1 MTPIAPVEAAMAVIG
16 LRAIVSKT
24 VERIKADQLK
34 RIDGIEKEVTRLA
47 RDVVNDKLTETF
59 YSDLNYRATLRDL
72 SEGFDLKQVQEM
84 ADHFPAQYRDIGLA
98 LTAQSSEVIAALMK
112 MVPTS
117 SYETITGAKSL
128 LPSDVKV
135 WRFVSIL
142 EVLDDP
148 LLIFPLMN
156 TGALL
161 RSQASAVRK
170 LYPTLSAAVDAAL
183 FDATVKA
190 KAKKRSFELAPRA
203 EVGVQAWIST
213 SPTASPAVAAQRK
226 ARLQA
231 SQTVVQKAKA
241 DQEQRKAKAQ
251 AERAVKM
258 TETTA
263 QRSDP
268 AAP

>member
-1 MTPIAPVEAAMAVIG
+1 MAVIG
-16 LRAIVSKT
+16 LRAIVSKK
-24 VERIKADQLK
+24 VERIKREQLD
-34 RIDGIEKEVTRLA
+34 RIDGLEKKVTSTA
-47 RDVVNDKLTETF
+47 RDLVNDKLTATF
-59 YSDLNYRATLRDL
+59 YSDLNYRAMLRDL

-84 ADHFPAQYRDIGLA
+84 ADHFPPEYRDIGLA
-98 LTAQSSEVIAALMK
+98 LTAQSTQVIEALMK

-117 SYETITGAKSL
+117 SYETITGAKAL

-148 LLIFPLMN
+148 LLVFPLMN

-161 RSQASAVRK
+161 RSQATAVRQ
-170 LYPTLSAAVDAAL
+170 LYPTFSAAVDAAL
-183 FDATVKA
+183 FEATVKA
-190 KAKKRSFELAPRA
+190 KAKRRSFELAPRA
-203 EVGVQAWIST
+203 EVGVQAWAST

-226 ARLQA
+226 ARIQTSQA
-231 SQTVVQKAKA
+231 VVQKSKA

-251 AERAVKM
+251 AERGVKM

-263 QRSDP
+263 QRADP